1 MIKIEKFV
9 NFSNME
15 CKLRFHCTS
24 LCMRFQV
31 INRLSSILFNIL
43 FIIFQFLIKIFE
55 LFSILDDLS
64 LYKHNFKSDVDVLL
78 RYSNVITSQ
87 KFIEFILNS
96 LYYVSM
102 LDNSTWVIHCVYC
115 IGISLLVGNQ
125 FITCIFIFISK
136 LCENHKFG
144 RCTLKFRFNES
155 FFDPRSIKIYHILCI
170 FSEDYNVVEVK

>member
-1 MIKIEKFV
+1 MVQKLTSCLTQNDKILLTRLLSWTPSLEDKDEHMIKIEKFV

-87 KFIEFILNS
+87 KFI
-96 LYYVSM
+96 
-102 LDNSTWVIHCVYC
+102 
-115 IGISLLVGNQ
+115 
-125 FITCIFIFISK
+125 
-136 LCENHKFG
+136 
-144 RCTLKFRFNES
+144 
-155 FFDPRSIKIYHILCI
+155 
-170 FSEDYNVVEVK
+170 